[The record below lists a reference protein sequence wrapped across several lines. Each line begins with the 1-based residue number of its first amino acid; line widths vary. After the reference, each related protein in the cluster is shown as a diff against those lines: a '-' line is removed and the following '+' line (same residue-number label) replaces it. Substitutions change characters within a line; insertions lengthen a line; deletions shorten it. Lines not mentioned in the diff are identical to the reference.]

1 MMANFAI
8 KLQDLILKSL
18 MIIPC
23 TEKEIKER
31 DFLKQTSVYGVGL
44 TIQRLENLGAIY
56 YKKGSDVMQV
66 SKKWIKE
73 NRAYLIND

>member
-1 MMANFAI
+1 MVNFAI
-8 KLQDLILKSL
+8 ELQDLILKSL
-18 MIIPC
+18 MITPC

>member
-1 MMANFAI
+1 MRNFAI
-8 KLQDLILKSL
+8 QLQDLILKSL

>member
-8 KLQDLILKSL
+8 ELQDLILKSL
-18 MIIPC
+18 MITPC
-23 TEKEIKER
+23 TEKEIKQR

-56 YKKGSDVMQV
+56 YKKGSDVMHV